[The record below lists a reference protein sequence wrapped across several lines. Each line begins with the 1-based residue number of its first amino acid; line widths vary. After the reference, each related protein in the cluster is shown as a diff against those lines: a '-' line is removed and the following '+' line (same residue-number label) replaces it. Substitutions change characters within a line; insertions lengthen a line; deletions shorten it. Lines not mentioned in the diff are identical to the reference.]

1 MKDSA
6 AVHEHQPS
14 PSQSYVALT
23 HRCSNG
29 QRKLSEHDRQFI
41 QAMNDFVEK
50 NGTITDD
57 EFFRVL

>member
-1 MKDSA
+1 MKDSV
-6 AVHEHQPS
+6 AVHEHQSS
-14 PSQSYVALT
+14 PSQSHIA
-23 HRCSNG
+23 HARRGSNA

>member
-6 AVHEHQPS
+6 AVPEHQSS
-14 PSQSYVALT
+14 PSQSCVVLS
-23 HRCSNG
+23 HKRSNA

-41 QAMNDFVEK
+41 QAMNDFIEN

>member
-6 AVHEHQPS
+6 AVPEHQSS
-14 PSQSYVALT
+14 PFQSHVALT
-23 HRCSNG
+23 HRRSNA
-29 QRKLSEHDRQFI
+29 QRKLSEHDQQFI